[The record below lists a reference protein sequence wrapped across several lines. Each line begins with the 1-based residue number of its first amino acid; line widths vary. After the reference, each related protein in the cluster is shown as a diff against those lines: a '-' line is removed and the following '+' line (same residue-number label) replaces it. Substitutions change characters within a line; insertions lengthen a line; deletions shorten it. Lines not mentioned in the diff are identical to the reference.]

1 MCLKVQTTCELKEQ
15 LCLMRIT
22 ADVKHVEFKFNWT
35 RIHVFSGKCLQTPEK
50 QLILDHCVLLSL
62 SLLLLLVFQLLK
74 PSTQFSLTPTCC
86 RVWIKRKL
94 VTVVKYKT
102 HINNKKQQIKLNKH
116 FSLWCLVQRGC
127 VSSCVFIWSDH
138 LFC

>member
-1 MCLKVQTTCELKEQ
+1 
-15 LCLMRIT
+15 MRIT

-35 RIHVFSGKCLQTPEK
+35 RIHAFSGKCLQTPEK

-86 RVWIKRKL
+86 HVWIKRKL

-116 FSLWCLVQRGC
+116 FSL
-127 VSSCVFIWSDH
+127 
-138 LFC
+138 